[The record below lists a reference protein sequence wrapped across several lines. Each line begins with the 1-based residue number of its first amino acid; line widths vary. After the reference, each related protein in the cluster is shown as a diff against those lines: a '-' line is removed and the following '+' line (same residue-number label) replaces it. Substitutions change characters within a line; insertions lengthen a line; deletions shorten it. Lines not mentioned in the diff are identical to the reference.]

1 MSDTIHV
8 RLQFFATARDLF
20 GRKTEDVDLPAG
32 LSIAGLAEWLCNQ
45 YTVPADRLDGM
56 IFARNHDFVEAAEI
70 VQSGDE
76 IGVFPPVSGG
86 SDALL
91 PTITRITDAP
101 ILVDELNPLIIAPH
115 TGAAVVFTGFV
126 RGVSPGTEHPATDRL
141 EYEAY
146 EPMAVKKMQAIS
158 QEIRQKWPAV
168 YGIYMVQRVGNLL
181 PMDVAVA
188 IGVSC
193 GHRGEG
199 AFEAARYGIDRLKE
213 IVPVWKKEVGPDGE
227 EWVEG
232 SFHPGAGV

>member
-1 MSDTIHV
+1 MSDSIQIQ
-8 RLQFFATARDLF
+8 LKFFATARDLF
-20 GRKTEDVDLPAG
+20 GRKSDEVTLPAG
-32 LSIAGLAEWLCNQ
+32 LSVGELAAWLCQN
-45 YTVPADRLDGM
+45 YAVSADRLDGM
-56 IFARNHDFVEAAEI
+56 IFARNHDFVESGELI
-70 VQSGDE
+70 QTGDE
-76 IGVFPPVSGG
+76 IGIFPPVSGG
-86 SDALL
+86 SEDLP
-91 PTITRITDAP
+91 PTITSLTDKT
-101 ILVDELNPLIIAPH
+101 ISVDEYSARIVAPH

-146 EPMAVKKMQAIS
+146 EPMAIKKMQVIC

-168 YGIYMVQRVGNLL
+168 YGIYMVQRVGDLL

-232 SFHPGAGV
+232 SFHPGAGA